1 MLKDRNLRK
10 IEEAK
15 KEVAWNIE
23 FHTAKLNKLK

>member
-1 MLKDRNLRK
+1 MLQDRNYLK

-23 FHTAKLNKLK
+23 FH